1 MDNNSKQTISMAV
14 DLKKYRFRVHR
25 VTLHAL
31 GDPSKVQL
39 MFDPDRKAIMLVAPS
54 SNLAFGQEEKVV
66 FDKPGHDGTF
76 ELYSRILIQRIQN
89 IFPCLKDKNT
99 YCLTGKLI
107 PSLHAVFFPL
117 SSLSNIE
124 NNEAKNNDH
133 HD

>member
-31 GDPSKVQL
+31 GDPSRVQL

-54 SNLAFGQEEKVV
+54 SDIAFGQEERYSR
-66 FDKPGHDGTF
+66 
-76 ELYSRILIQRIQN
+76 ELLLRILIQRIQN
-89 IFPCLKDKNT
+89 IFPCLKDRNT